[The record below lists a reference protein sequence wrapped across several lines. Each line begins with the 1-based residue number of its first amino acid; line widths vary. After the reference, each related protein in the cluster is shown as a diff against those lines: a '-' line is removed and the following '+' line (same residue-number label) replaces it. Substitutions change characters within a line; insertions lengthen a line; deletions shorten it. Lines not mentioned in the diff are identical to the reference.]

1 MAAKKMT
8 AAQKYEALKRQ
19 TEEAGMIVSEQ
30 DGKIVVTKRSKRDS
44 SPKSKSKSAK

>member
-30 DGKIVVTKRSKRDS
+30 DGKIVVTRKLKRQSASK
-44 SPKSKSKSAK
+44 PKGKSAK